1 MAQDLTVNI
10 KTTSDV
16 PQAMDKAKSAT
27 VSFGK
32 QVDDIGKK
40 FSMAFKDIAFAFV
53 APLVLLNSAISAIS
67 DAIAKAKE
75 DTKDV
80 LDFASKGTSV
90 FADKGATD
98 MARAAE
104 RTNATSKEKKLS
116 KKQREVAAQA
126 LLDAGDEQGVF
137 GDSEGNLALKQ
148 YLDEGEGKGAL
159 EMARRRAKHALMFT
173 GVNSIA
179 GDAEMQDVLSRRAAL
194 SNDRAA
200 MFSDNP
206 NDPAAAAA
214 AQAAAQKASDDAA
227 KAKGTTF
234 KGPEGL
240 SNVVGVGANPV
251 IEAMTMQL
259 EETRKQTVL
268 LEAIARPATGG
279 GVPVDFTKAT
289 TASPSRAAMLTGK

>member
-16 PQAMDKAKSAT
+16 PQAMDKAKAAT

-32 QVDDIGKK
+32 QVDDIGRK
-40 FSMAFKDIAFAFV
+40 FSTAFKDIAFAFV

-67 DAIAKAKE
+67 DAIAKAKQ

-104 RTNATSKEKKLS
+104 RTNDTSKQKKLS
-116 KKQREVAAQA
+116 KKQRQVAAQA
-126 LLDAGDEQGVF
+126 FLDAGDEQGVF

-173 GVNSIA
+173 GAISVA
-179 GDAEMQDVLSRRAAL
+179 GDEEMQDVLSRRAAL

-200 MFSDNP
+200 LFNDNP

-234 KGPEGL
+234 KGPEGF

-251 IEAMTMQL
+251 MEAINAQL
-259 EETRKQTVL
+259 EEQRKQTSL
-268 LEAIARPATGG
+268 LEVIARPATGG
-279 GVPVDFTKAT
+279 GVPVDFTKNST
-289 TASPSRAAMLTGK
+289 PSRAAMLTGK

>member
-16 PQAMDKAKSAT
+16 PQAMDKAKAAT
-27 VSFGK
+27 VGFGK
-32 QVDDIGKK
+32 QVDDIGRK

-67 DAIAKAKE
+67 GAIAKAKQ

-80 LDFASKGTSV
+80 IDFAAKGTSV

-98 MARAAE
+98 MARAAARVTE
-104 RTNATSKEKKLS
+104 TSREKNLS
-116 KKQREVAAQA
+116 KKQRKEAAQA
-126 LLDAGDEQGVF
+126 FLDAGDNQSSF
-137 GDSEGNLALKQ
+137 GDSEANLALKQ

-173 GVNSIA
+173 GVNSVA
-179 GDAEMQDVLSRRAAL
+179 GDTEMQDVLSRRAAL
-194 SNDRAA
+194 SNERAA
-200 MFSDNP
+200 LFAP
-206 NDPAAAAA
+206 PDPAAAAA
-214 AQAAAQKASDDAA
+214 AQTAAQKASDDAA

-234 KGPEGL
+234 KGPEGF

-259 EETRKQTVL
+259 EETRKQTAL
-268 LEAIARPATGG
+268 LEILANPGGG
-279 GVPVDFTKAT
+279 GVPIDFTKIEQT
-289 TASPSRAAMLTGK
+289 TMTT

>member
-16 PQAMDKAKSAT
+16 PQAMDKAKAAT
-27 VSFGK
+27 VGFGK

-67 DAIAKAKE
+67 GAIAKAKQ

-80 LDFASKGTSV
+80 IDFAAKGTSV

-98 MARAAE
+98 MARAAARVTE
-104 RTNATSKEKKLS
+104 TSREKNLS
-116 KKQREVAAQA
+116 KKQRKEAAQA
-126 LLDAGDEQGVF
+126 FLDAGDEQGVF
-137 GDSEGNLALKQ
+137 GDSEANLALKQ

-173 GVNSIA
+173 GVNSVA
-179 GDAEMQDVLSRRAAL
+179 GDTEMQDVLSRRAAL
-194 SNDRAA
+194 SNERAA
-200 MFSDNP
+200 LFAP
-206 NDPAAAAA
+206 PDPAAAAA
-214 AQAAAQKASDDAA
+214 AQTAAQKASDDAA

-234 KGPEGL
+234 KGPEGF

-251 IEAMTMQL
+251 MEAMMSQL
-259 EETRKQTVL
+259 EEARKQTAL
-268 LEAIARPATGG
+268 LETIASTSGGG
-279 GVPVDFTKAT
+279 GVPIDFTKVEQT
-289 TASPSRAAMLTGK
+289 TMTT

>member
-16 PQAMDKAKSAT
+16 PQAMDKAKAAT
-27 VSFGK
+27 VGFSK

-53 APLVLLNSAISAIS
+53 APLVLLNSTISFIS
-67 DAIAKAKE
+67 GAIAKAKQ
-75 DTKDV
+75 DTQDAMA
-80 LDFASKGTSV
+80 FAEKGESKYLRAGTV
-90 FADKGATD
+90 
-98 MARAAE
+98 
-104 RTNATSKEKKLS
+104 TSA
-116 KKQREVAAQA
+116 REVASRKQDAADRASAKLASEA
-126 LLDAGDEQGVF
+126 LAREQGQQGAGTF
-137 GDSEGNLALKQ
+137 SQSEAEKAMET
-148 YLDEGEGKGAL
+148 YVAEGKGFWNTTGRLLDTAGMQLGLNDYAKNEEMQKIL
-159 EMARRRAKHALMFT
+159 ERRAT
-173 GVNSIA
+173 GRV
-179 GDAEMQDVLSRRAAL
+179 DASPEEKARVEAEATT
-194 SNDRAA
+194 
-200 MFSDNP
+200 
-206 NDPAAAAA
+206 
-214 AQAAAQKASDDAA
+214 AAQKASDDAA

-234 KGPEGL
+234 KGPEGF

-259 EETRKQTVL
+259 EESRKQTAL

>member
-1 MAQDLTVNI
+1 
-10 KTTSDV
+10 
-16 PQAMDKAKSAT
+16 MDKAKAAT

-32 QVDDIGKK
+32 HVDDIGKK

-67 DAIAKAKE
+67 DAIAKAKQ

-80 LDFASKGTSV
+80 LDFAAKGTSV
-90 FADKGATD
+90 FADKGATS
-98 MARAAE
+98 MAQAAA
-104 RTNATSKEKKLS
+104 RTTATSKEKNLS

-126 LLDAGDEQGVF
+126 FLDAGDEQGVF

-173 GVNSIA
+173 GVSSIA

-200 MFSDNP
+200 MFGDNP
-206 NDPAAAAA
+206 NDPAQAAA

-234 KGPEGL
+234 KGPEGF

-259 EETRKQTVL
+259 EETRKQTAL
-268 LEAIARPATGG
+268 LEAIANMSGSG
-279 GVPVDFTKAT
+279 GVPVDFTKVEAPTMT
-289 TASPSRAAMLTGK
+289 T

>member
-1 MAQDLTVNI
+1 
-10 KTTSDV
+10 
-16 PQAMDKAKSAT
+16 
-27 VSFGK
+27 
-32 QVDDIGKK
+32 
-40 FSMAFKDIAFAFV
+40 MAFKDIAFAFV

-67 DAIAKAKE
+67 SAIAKAKQ

-80 LDFASKGTSV
+80 LDFASKGTSA
-90 FADKGATD
+90 FADKGATA

-104 RTNATSKEKKLS
+104 RTSATSKEKKLS
-116 KKQREVAAQA
+116 KKQRETAAQA
-126 LLDAGDEQGVF
+126 FLDAGDEQGVF
-137 GDSEGNLALKQ
+137 GDSEANLALKQ

-159 EMARRRAKHALMFT
+159 EMARRRAKHAAMFT
-173 GVNSIA
+173 GVMSVA
-179 GDAEMQDVLSRRAAL
+179 GDSEMQDVLSRRAEL

-200 MFSDNP
+200 AFAP
-206 NDPAAAAA
+206 EDPAAAAA
-214 AQAAAQKASDDAA
+214 AQVAAQKASDDAA

-234 KGPEGL
+234 KGPEGF

-251 IEAMTMQL
+251 MEAMTMQL
-259 EETRKQTVL
+259 DESRKQTAL

>member
-16 PQAMDKAKSAT
+16 PQAMDKAKAAT

-32 QVDDIGKK
+32 QVDDIGRK

-67 DAIAKAKE
+67 SAIAKAKQ

-80 LDFASKGTSV
+80 LDFASKGTSA
-90 FADKGATD
+90 FSDKGATA

-104 RTNATSKEKKLS
+104 RTTATSKEKNLS
-116 KKQREVAAQA
+116 KKQRETAAQA
-126 LLDAGDEQGVF
+126 FLDAGDEQGVF
-137 GDSEGNLALKQ
+137 GDSEANLALKQ
-148 YLDEGEGKGAL
+148 YLDEGEGKGVL
-159 EMARRRAKHALMFT
+159 EMTRRRAKHAAMFT
-173 GVNSIA
+173 GVSSIA
-179 GDAEMQDVLSRRAAL
+179 GDAEMQDVLSRRAGL

-200 MFSDNP
+200 AFAP
-206 NDPAAAAA
+206 EDPAAAAA
-214 AQAAAQKASDDAA
+214 AQVAAQKASDDAA

-234 KGPEGL
+234 KGPEGF

-268 LEAIARPATGG
+268 LEAIANISGSG
-279 GVPVDFTKAT
+279 GVPIDFTKAIAPTMT
-289 TASPSRAAMLTGK
+289 T

>member
-1 MAQDLTVNI
+1 MAQDLSINI
-10 KTTSDV
+10 NAKSNV
-16 PQAMDKAKSAT
+16 PEAMDKAKAAT
-27 VSFGK
+27 TSFAA
-32 QVDDIGKK
+32 QAESIGKK

-67 DAIAKAKE
+67 GAIEKAKQ

-80 LDFASKGTSV
+80 LDFAAKGTSV

-98 MARAAE
+98 MAQAADRISGKNKE
-104 RTNATSKEKKLS
+104 SKMS
-116 KKQREVAAQA
+116 KQQRKVAAQA
-126 LLDAGDEQGVF
+126 FLDSSKDQSVF
-137 GDSEGNLALKQ
+137 GDSEANLALKQ

-173 GVNSIA
+173 GVNDIA
-179 GDAEMQDVLSRRAAL
+179 SDTEMQDVLSRRAKL

-200 MFSDNP
+200 MFGDNP

-234 KGPEGL
+234 KGPEGF

-259 EETRKQTVL
+259 EETRKQTAL
-268 LEAIARPATGG
+268 LEAIASMSGSG
-279 GVPVDFTKAT
+279 GVPVDFTKVEAPTMT
-289 TASPSRAAMLTGK
+289 T